1 MKKLLVCTAIAATL
15 GLSGC
20 GGGGEALTTVQNE
33 TPDVKPFARI
43 VFDPATRNLNVPND
57 LLTLPSGS
65 LFDFTI
71 ETEAA
76 DFNPGDPQQALGVL
90 DGWSTQHPFVIN
102 VTMPAGLEIE
112 GSSASVPGAIRL
124 FEATQALEGTSAVCQ
139 GMAAAV
145 GAPGVPCEI
154 GEELTFGVDFVT
166 SKVGAGAV
174 SVVPLRPLKPGQG
187 YLLAVT
193 DTLQDTEGKG
203 IKGSVSWELARQD
216 IDTLPLSSPDQLQL
230 QGLVNTLV
238 DPLEAMGF
246 ERDSISYAA
255 YFSTQ
260 SAGTVVDTVKK
271 LQIGGFAQAFG
282 AALAGG
288 ADQATAAQIAG
299 QFLPV
304 ILMNE
309 SAADTAFDILAP
321 SLLSAEELA
330 GLTAVGLNTCSG
342 MLATLANPAS
352 PLFPTAASTFA
363 QVGPF
368 CAASMKSGSVNLPHY
383 LSTTNPL
390 GDWWRAAC
398 TNGAMLRALG
408 AETVGN
414 LIAGGQVGPY
424 NELCQAATG
433 GQLFDLNLSSL
444 GIDDR
449 RNLTKVSPV
458 PAPAGSNA
466 DGTETLSV
474 QVTVP
479 DETVIGILASLSDQV
494 NPVTK
499 PATGWP
505 VVVIQHGITSKK
517 EDVLAVAGALSL
529 AGFATVAID
538 HPLHGSRGYVI
549 DGQTINA
556 SSGFGGSPT
565 DYLNLASL
573 VSARDNLRQ
582 SIVDTLGLRL
592 GLNAVVDLTGGSV
605 DLDQNNV
612 YFVGQSLGS
621 ITGIGTVSNANK
633 SLGGDLA
640 AFDGMFEFK
649 AAVLSVPGGGVA
661 GFLLDSP
668 SFGPLIKGNLLA
680 ASSADF
686 QAFLGQYAA
695 ENGIPPAQAVA
706 PAFLAFEAGLSAA
719 QLAEIGGTFS
729 AFAFAAQTIIDSA
742 DPNNYA
748 ALLASNTPVLM
759 HEVVGGGTN
768 DDGSVA
774 LPDQVIPNT
783 TSLPL
788 AGTEPLAALMGL
800 SGVSSTTQ
808 GNGLVR
814 FIVGGHGSLLNPSDS
829 LAATTEMQLQTI
841 TFLATQGS
849 TIAVSDTSVVAN

>member
-1 MKKLLVCTAIAATL
+1 MKKLLVCTAIATTL

-20 GGGGEALTTVQNE
+20 GGGGEALTTVLEE
-33 TPDVKPFARI
+33 TPIDKPFARI
-43 VFDPATRNLNVPND
+43 VFDPATRSLNVPND

-71 ETEAA
+71 ETESAN
-76 DFNPGDPQQALGVL
+76 FNPADPQQALGVL
-90 DGWSTQHPFVIN
+90 DGWSTQHPFVVN
-102 VTMPAGLEIE
+102 VTLPAGLEVD
-112 GSSASVPGAIRL
+112 GNSALIPGAIRL
-124 FEATQALEGTSAVCQ
+124 FEATQALEGTSATCQ
-139 GMAAAV
+139 ALAAAV

-166 SKVGAGAV
+166 SKVGAGSI
-174 SVVPLRPLKPGQG
+174 SVVPLRPLKPGHG

-193 DTLQDTEGKG
+193 DTLKDSEGKG
-203 IKGSVSWELARQD
+203 VRGSVSWELARQD

-238 DPLEAMGF
+238 DPLEAMGI
-246 ERDSISYAA
+246 ERASISYAA

-260 SAGTVVDTVKK
+260 SAGTVINTVKQ
-271 LQIGGFAQAFG
+271 LQIGGFAQAF
-282 AALAGG
+282 ATALGQG
-288 ADQATAAQIAG
+288 ADQATALQAAG

-304 ILMNE
+304 ILVNE
-309 SAADTAFDILAP
+309 SAADTAFDVLA
-321 SLLSAEELA
+321 STLLSEEQLA
-330 GLTAVGLNTCSG
+330 GLTAVGLNSCNG
-342 MLATLANPAS
+342 MLAALANPAG
-352 PLFPTAASTFA
+352 PLFATAASTFA

-398 TNGAMLRALG
+398 TNGAMLRSMG

-414 LIAGGQVGPY
+414 LLAGGAAGPL
-424 NELCQAATG
+424 NGLCQAASG
-433 GQLFDLNLSSL
+433 GQLFDLDLSSL
-444 GIDDR
+444 GINDPR
-449 RNLTKVSPV
+449 HLTKVSPV
-458 PAPAGSNA
+458 PAPAGTNP
-466 DGTETLSV
+466 DGTETISV

-479 DETVIGILASLSDQV
+479 DETVIGILAGLSDRV
-494 NPVTK
+494 NPLTK
-499 PATGWP
+499 PASGWP

-517 EDVLAVAGALSL
+517 EDVLAISGALSL

-549 DGQTINA
+549 DGAAVNA

-565 DYLNLASL
+565 HYLNLSSL
-573 VSARDNLRQ
+573 VTARDNLRQ
-582 SIVDTLGLRL
+582 SIVDTMGLRL

-605 DLDQNNV
+605 DLDASNV

-621 ITGIGTVSNANK
+621 ITGIGTVANSNK
-633 SLGGDLA
+633 TLGGDLA
-640 AFDGMFEFK
+640 AFDSMFEFK

-661 GFLLDSP
+661 GFLLESA
-668 SFGPLIKGNLLA
+668 SFGPLIKGSLLA
-680 ASSADF
+680 ASSTDF

-695 ENGIPPAQAVA
+695 ENGIPAAAAVA

-729 AFAFAAQTIIDSA
+729 AFAFAAQTIIDSS

-759 HEVVGGGTN
+759 HEVIGGGTN
-768 DDGSVA
+768 DDGSIA
-774 LPDQVIPNT
+774 LSDRVIPNT

-814 FIVGGHGSLLNPSDS
+814 YIAGGHSSLLSPAAS
-829 LAATTEMQLQTI
+829 LAATTEMQLQTV

-849 TIAVSDTSVVAN
+849 TIAVTDTSVVAN